1 MTVGD
6 CLCFEYIYICIGY
19 ILPTIG
25 GYIKNFHGVKLS
37 AVPNCPFW
45 HMVPNCPVPNYS
57 GSKLSVNMGGAKL
70 SWCQIVLGPT
80 VLLVLYKFAI
90 KYENINLKICWML
103 ILNFCQDMDLSES
116 SRSSSQWA
124 GSSFLDRIVRGLC
137 CLFLKYQFWQ
147 QYRTTL
153 SVIKPYKFWLIWVR
167 KKLLL
172 QTFCPV
178 EGGRALATGQQPGSQ
193 LPFCC
198 VLRFYNKDQTTYF
211 YMVHILI
218 WTLSEL
224 N

>member
-1 MTVGD
+1 MAEIWNHLNIYICIGYILQTLGGYMTVGD

-103 ILNFCQDMDLSES
+103 ILNFCHDMDLSES

-137 CLFLKYQFWQ
+137 CLYQFCFLK
-147 QYRTTL
+147 
-153 SVIKPYKFWLIWVR
+153 VGPN
-167 KKLLL
+167 
-172 QTFCPV
+172 
-178 EGGRALATGQQPGSQ
+178 
-193 LPFCC
+193 PF
-198 VLRFYNKDQTTYF
+198 V
-211 YMVHILI
+211 
-218 WTLSEL
+218 W
-224 N
+224 